1 MPALKRLH
9 AALAWVDGRWPR
21 DVLLTVD
28 ASGHWAEITVNLP
41 APPDAEILAGPL
53 IPSLVNA
60 HSHAFQRA
68 FVGLSERIDDPR
80 TCRDAAGPPRGVNP
94 LGSGPSRI
102 CDAGHD
108 DFWSWR
114 DRMYALALRISPQQ
128 LYAVASQLYAEMLR
142 GGYTQVCEFHYLHHA
157 AHGEHGGQPFDDEL
171 AMAWALAE
179 AAQDIG
185 IGLTLLPVVYTR
197 SGFAAH
203 GLRPEQH
210 RFAAD
215 ADWVWRACQR
225 ITAAGLPRVNA
236 GVALH
241 SLRGASPADIA
252 RLHGLVGGADLP
264 IHIHVAEQA
273 AEVAD
278 CLAAT
283 GRRPLQWLA
292 DTGHL
297 DPRWQLVHATHADG
311 TEIEAVALSGAGI
324 VLCPGTEANL
334 GDGLPDLPGWLAQRV
349 PLAVGSDSQ
358 VTRGWVE
365 ELRWLEYGQRLM
377 LRQRNV
383 AAAPGSQPSS
393 AARLFDA
400 AVAGGA
406 RAAGFT
412 AWGLTAGA
420 RADALVLNREA
431 DALRGLP
438 DEALL
443 DAVVFGSNGSPW
455 QSVWVAGRARPWRAP
470 QRVGDAFEAAMRD
483 LWVGGVATTD

>member
-1 MPALKRLH
+1 MGALKFLH
-9 AALAWVDGRWPR
+9 APMAWLDGRWQR

-28 ASGHWAEITVNLP
+28 SSGRWADITVNLP
-41 APPDAEILAGPL
+41 APPHAELLGGPV

-60 HSHAFQRA
+60 HTHAFQRA
-68 FVGLSERIDDPR
+68 FVGLAERR
-80 TCRDAAGPPRGVNP
+80 EAGQ
-94 LGSGPSRI
+94 
-102 CDAGHD
+102 D

-128 LYAVASQLYAEMLR
+128 LRAVASQLYAELLR

-157 AHGEHGGQPFDDEL
+157 ADGQAFDDEL
-171 AMAWALAE
+171 DMAWALA
-179 AAQDIG
+179 AAAEDTG

-197 SGFAAH
+197 SGFNAT

-215 ADWVWRACQR
+215 ADWAWRACQR
-225 ITAAGLPRVNA
+225 INAAGLARVSA

-252 RLHGLVGGADLP
+252 RLRDRVGGADLP
-264 IHIHVAEQA
+264 IHIHVAEQT

-292 DTGHL
+292 DEGHL
-297 DPRWQLVHATHADG
+297 DPRWLLVHATHAEPA
-311 TEIEAVALSGAGI
+311 EIEAVALSGASI

-334 GDGLPDLPGWLAQRV
+334 GDGLPDLPRWLGNGV
-349 PLAVGSDSQ
+349 SLTVGSDSQ

-365 ELRWLEYGQRLM
+365 ELRWLEYGQRLA
-377 LRQRNV
+377 LRQRNI
-383 AAAPGSQPSS
+383 AAVPGRQPSS

-400 AVAGGA
+400 AVHGGA
-406 RAAGFT
+406 RAAGFA
-412 AWGLTAGA
+412 AWGLTPGA
-420 RADALVLNREA
+420 RADALVLNRDA
-431 DALRGLP
+431 DGLRGLP
-438 DEALL
+438 DDALL

-470 QRVGDAFEAAMRD
+470 QRVGDAFEAAMHE
-483 LWVGGVATTD
+483 LWRPDGGPQA

>member
-1 MPALKRLH
+1 MGALKTLH
-9 AALAWVDGRWPR
+9 APMAWLDGRWQR
-21 DVLLTVD
+21 DVLLNVD
-28 ASGHWAEITVNLP
+28 SSGRWADITVNLP
-41 APPDAEILAGPL
+41 PPPHAELLGGPV

-68 FVGLSERIDDPR
+68 FVGLAERR
-80 TCRDAAGPPRGVNP
+80 EAGQ
-94 LGSGPSRI
+94 
-102 CDAGHD
+102 D

-128 LYAVASQLYAEMLR
+128 LRAVASQLYAELLR

-157 AHGEHGGQPFDDEL
+157 ADGQAFDDEL
-171 AMAWALAE
+171 DMAWALA
-179 AAQDIG
+179 AAAEDTG

-197 SGFAAH
+197 SGFGAS
-203 GLRPEQH
+203 GLRSDQH

-215 ADWVWRACQR
+215 ADWAWRACQR
-225 ITAAGLPRVNA
+225 INAAGLARVSA

-241 SLRGASPADIA
+241 SLRGTSPADIA
-252 RLHGLVGGADLP
+252 RLRDRVGGADLP
-264 IHIHVAEQA
+264 IHIHVAEQT

-278 CLAAT
+278 CLQAT
-283 GRRPLQWLA
+283 GMRPLQWLA
-292 DTGHL
+292 EAGHL
-297 DPRWQLVHATHADG
+297 DPRWQLVHATHAEPA
-311 TEIEAVALSGAGI
+311 EIDAVALSGAGI

-334 GDGLPDLPGWLAQRV
+334 GDGLPDLPRWLANGV
-349 PLAVGSDSQ
+349 PLTVGSDSQ

-365 ELRWLEYGQRLM
+365 ELRWLEYGQRLA
-377 LRQRNV
+377 LRQRNI
-383 AAAPGSQPSS
+383 AAEPGRQPSS

-400 AVAGGA
+400 AVHGGA
-406 RAAGFT
+406 RAAGFA
-412 AWGLTAGA
+412 AWGLTPGA

-438 DEALL
+438 DDALL

-470 QRVGDAFEAAMRD
+470 QRVGDAFEAAMHE
-483 LWVGGVATTD
+483 LWTPDGGPSA

>member
-9 AALAWVDGRWPR
+9 TPLAWIHGGWQR

-28 ASGHWAEITVNLP
+28 SSGHWAEITVNTV
-41 APPDAEILAGPL
+41 APPDAELLAGPV

-68 FVGLSERIDDPR
+68 FVGLAERR
-80 TCRDAAGPPRGVNP
+80 ETGQ
-94 LGSGPSRI
+94 
-102 CDAGHD
+102 D

-128 LYAVASQLYAEMLR
+128 LRAVASQLYAELLR

-157 AHGEHGGQPFDDEL
+157 AEGQDFDDEL
-171 AMAWALAE
+171 DMAWALA
-179 AAQDIG
+179 AAAEDAG

-197 SGFAAH
+197 SGFNAS

-215 ADWVWRACQR
+215 ADWAWRACQR
-225 ITAAGLPRVNA
+225 VMAAGLPRVNA

-241 SLRGASPADIA
+241 SLRGASPTDIT
-252 RLHGLVGGADLP
+252 RLRDLVGGADLP
-264 IHIHVAEQA
+264 IHIHVAEQT

-278 CLAAT
+278 CLKAT
-283 GRRPLQWLA
+283 GMRPLQWLA
-292 DTGHL
+292 DAGHL
-297 DPRWQLVHATHADG
+297 DPRWQLVHATHAEPA
-311 TEIEAVALSGAGI
+311 EIEAVALSGAGI
-324 VLCPGTEANL
+324 VICPGTEANL
-334 GDGLPDLPGWLAQRV
+334 GDGLADLPRWLQNKV
-349 PLAVGSDSQ
+349 PLTVGSDSQ

-365 ELRWLEYGQRLM
+365 ELRWLEYGQRLHAQ
-377 LRQRNV
+377 QRNI

-400 AVAGGA
+400 AVHSGA

-412 AWGLTAGA
+412 AWGLTPGA

-470 QRVGDAFEAAMRD
+470 QRVGDAFEAAMHE
-483 LWVGGVATTD
+483 LWRPDGDPQG

>member
-1 MPALKRLH
+1 MSSLKKLH
-9 AALAWVDGRWPR
+9 APLAWIDGRWQR
-21 DVLLTVD
+21 DVLLCID
-28 ASGHWAEITVNLP
+28 ASGHWSEITINLP
-41 APPDAEILAGPL
+41 APADAERLIGPV

-68 FVGLSERIDDPR
+68 FVGLAERR
-80 TCRDAAGPPRGVNP
+80 E
-94 LGSGPSRI
+94 
-102 CDAGHD
+102 AGHD

-128 LYAVASQLYAEMLR
+128 LHAVASQLYAEMLR
-142 GGYTQVCEFHYLHHA
+142 GGYTQVCEFHYLHHPA
-157 AHGEHGGQPFDDEL
+157 DGQEFEDEMD
-171 AMAWALAE
+171 MAWALAT
-179 AAQDIG
+179 AAEDVG

-197 SGFAAH
+197 SGFAAD
-203 GLRPEQH
+203 GLRPDQH

-215 ADWVWRACQR
+215 ADWAWRASQR
-225 ITAAGLPRVNA
+225 VMAAGLPRVNA

-241 SLRGASPADIA
+241 SLRGASPQDIT
-252 RLHGLVGGADLP
+252 RLLSLVGAADLP
-264 IHIHVAEQA
+264 IHIHVAEQT

-278 CLAAT
+278 CLKAT
-283 GRRPLQWLA
+283 GMRPLQWLA
-292 DTGHL
+292 EAGHL
-297 DPRWQLVHATHADG
+297 DPRWQLVHATHAELA
-311 TEIEAVALSGAGI
+311 EIEAVARSGAGI
-324 VLCPGTEANL
+324 VICPGTEANL
-334 GDGLPDLPGWLAQRV
+334 GDGLADLPRWLQAGV
-349 PLAVGSDSQ
+349 PLTVGSDSQ

-365 ELRWLEYGQRLM
+365 ELRWLEYGQRLA

-406 RAAGFT
+406 RAAGFS
-412 AWGLTAGA
+412 AWGLTPGA
-420 RADALVLNREA
+420 RADALVLNRDA

-470 QRVGDAFEAAMRD
+470 QRVGDAFEAAMHE
-483 LWVGGVATTD
+483 LWSPAPTLGA

>member
-1 MPALKRLH
+1 MPAMKRLH
-9 AALAWVDGRWPR
+9 APLAWVDGRWQR

-28 ASGHWAEITVNLP
+28 ASGHWAEIAVNAEL
-41 APPDAEILAGPL
+41 PPDAERLAGPL

-68 FVGLSERIDDPR
+68 FVGLAERR
-80 TCRDAAGPPRGVNP
+80 EAGQ
-94 LGSGPSRI
+94 
-102 CDAGHD
+102 D

-114 DRMYALALRISPQQ
+114 DRMYALALRISPEQ
-128 LYAVASQLYAEMLR
+128 LRAVASQLYAELLR

-157 AHGEHGGQPFDDEL
+157 AAGQVLDDEL
-171 AMAWALAE
+171 DMAWALA
-179 AAQDIG
+179 AAAEDAG

-197 SGFAAH
+197 SGFGAG
-203 GLRPEQH
+203 GLRPDQH

-215 ADWVWRACQR
+215 ADWAWRACQR
-225 ITAAGLPRVNA
+225 VMAAGLPRVNA

-241 SLRGASPADIA
+241 SLRGATPGDIT
-252 RLHGLVGGADLP
+252 RLRELIGGADLP
-264 IHIHVAEQA
+264 VHIHVAEQT

-283 GRRPLQWLA
+283 GLRPLQWLA
-292 DTGHL
+292 EHGHL
-297 DPRWQLVHATHADG
+297 DPRWQLVHATHAQAA
-311 TEIEAVALSGAGI
+311 EIEAVARSGAGI
-324 VLCPGTEANL
+324 VICPSTEANL
-334 GDGLPDLPGWLAQRV
+334 GDGVADLPAWLAHGV
-349 PLAVGSDSQ
+349 PLTVGSDSQ
-358 VTRGWVE
+358 VSRGWVE
-365 ELRWLEYGQRLM
+365 ELRWLEYGQRLV

-383 AAAPGSQPSS
+383 ASAPGSQPSS

-400 AVAGGA
+400 AVTGGA

-412 AWGLTAGA
+412 AWGLTPGA
-420 RADALVLNREA
+420 RADGLVLNREA
-431 DALRGLP
+431 DALRGLR

-470 QRVGDAFEAAMRD
+470 QRVGDAFEAAMRA
-483 LWVGGVATTD
+483 LWCTEGGPQD

>member
-9 AALAWVDGRWPR
+9 APLAWVDGRWQR

-28 ASGHWAEITVNLP
+28 ASGHWSEIVVNLP
-41 APPDAEILAGPL
+41 APEDAERLAGPL
-53 IPSLVNA
+53 IPSLVDA

-68 FVGLSERIDDPR
+68 FVGLAERR
-80 TCRDAAGPPRGVNP
+80 EAGQ
-94 LGSGPSRI
+94 
-102 CDAGHD
+102 D

-114 DRMYALALRISPQQ
+114 ERMYALALRISPQQ
-128 LYAVASQLYAEMLR
+128 LRAVAAQLYGELLR
-142 GGYTQVCEFHYLHHA
+142 GGYTQVCEFHYLHHPA
-157 AHGEHGGQPFDDEL
+157 DEAHGGQPFDDEL
-171 AMAWALAE
+171 DMAWALAE
-179 AAQDIG
+179 AAADVG

-197 SGFAAH
+197 SGFGAAA
-203 GLRPEQH
+203 LRREQH

-215 ADWVWRACQR
+215 ADWAWRCAQR
-225 ITAAGLPRVNA
+225 VMAAGLPRVNA

-241 SLRGASPADIA
+241 SLRGAAPGDIT
-252 RLHGLVGGADLP
+252 RLQDLVGGADLP
-264 IHIHVAEQA
+264 LHIHVSEQT

-283 GRRPLQWLA
+283 GMRPLQWLA
-292 DTGHL
+292 EQGHL
-297 DPRWQLVHATHADG
+297 DPRWQLVHATHAEPA
-311 TEIEAVALSGAGI
+311 EIEAVGRSGAGI

-334 GDGLPDLPGWLAQRV
+334 GDGLTDLPGWLAAGV
-349 PLAVGSDSQ
+349 PLTVGSDSQ

-365 ELRWLEYGQRLM
+365 ELRWLEYGQRLA

-383 AAAPGSQPSS
+383 AAVPGVQPAS

-400 AVAGGA
+400 TVHGGA

-412 AWGLTAGA
+412 AWGLTPGA

-470 QRVGDAFEAAMRD
+470 PRVGDAFEAAMRE
-483 LWVGGVATTD
+483 LWATDAS

>member
-1 MPALKRLH
+1 MAALKKLH
-9 AALAWVDGRWPR
+9 APLAWVDGAWQR

-28 ASGHWAEITVNLP
+28 GRGCWSEITPRHP
-41 APPDAEILAGPL
+41 APPDAEKLGGPL

-68 FVGLSERIDDPR
+68 FVGLAER
-80 TCRDAAGPPRGVNP
+80 RD
-94 LGSGPSRI
+94 SGQ
-102 CDAGHD
+102 D

-128 LYAVASQLYAEMLR
+128 LRAVASQLYAEMLR
-142 GGYTQVCEFHYLHHA
+142 GGYTHVCEFHYLHHA
-157 AHGEHGGQPFDDEL
+157 ASGQMLDDEL
-171 AMAWALAE
+171 DMAWALA
-179 AAQDIG
+179 AAAEETG

-197 SGFAAH
+197 SGFGAT
-203 GLRPEQH
+203 GLRAEQH

-215 ADWVWRACQR
+215 ADWAWRACQR
-225 ITAAGLPRVNA
+225 IQAAGLSRVNA

-241 SLRGASPADIA
+241 SLRGASADDLH
-252 RLHGLVGGADLP
+252 RLLALVDAADLP
-264 IHIHVAEQA
+264 IHLHIAEQT

-278 CLAAT
+278 CVAAT
-283 GRRPLQWLA
+283 GQRPLQWLA
-292 DTGHL
+292 AQGRL
-297 DPRWQLVHATHADG
+297 DRRWQLVHATHALPP
-311 TEIEAVALSGAGI
+311 EIEAVAASGAGI

-334 GDGLPDLPGWLAQRV
+334 GDGLTDLPGWLRAGV
-349 PLAVGSDSQ
+349 PMAVGSDSQ

-365 ELRWLEYGQRLM
+365 ELRWLEYGQRLQ

-383 AAAPGSQPSS
+383 ASLPGQQPSS
-393 AARLFDA
+393 AARLFEA
-400 AVAGGA
+400 SVRGGA
-406 RAAGFT
+406 RAAGFA
-412 AWGLTAGA
+412 AWGLTPGA
-420 RADALVLNREA
+420 RADALVLNRDA

-470 QRVGDAFEAAMRD
+470 QRVGDAFDAAMRE
-483 LWVGGVATTD
+483 LWLSS

>member
-1 MPALKRLH
+1 MAALKRLH
-9 AALAWVDGRWPR
+9 APMAWVDGRWQR

-28 ASGHWAEITVNLP
+28 ATGHWAEITVNLP
-41 APPDAEILAGPL
+41 APPDAERLAGPL
-53 IPSLVNA
+53 VPSLVNA

-68 FVGLSERIDDPR
+68 FVGLAERR
-80 TCRDAAGPPRGVNP
+80 EAGQ
-94 LGSGPSRI
+94 
-102 CDAGHD
+102 D

-114 DRMYALALRISPQQ
+114 DRMYAMALRISPLQ
-128 LYAVASQLYAEMLR
+128 LRAVASQLYAELLR
-142 GGYTQVCEFHYLHHA
+142 GGYTQVCEFHYLHHPA
-157 AHGEHGGQPFDDEL
+157 EGQGFDDEL
-171 AMAWALAE
+171 DMAWALA
-179 AAQDIG
+179 AAAEDVG

-197 SGFAAH
+197 SGFDAP
-203 GLRPEQH
+203 GLRPDQH

-225 ITAAGLPRVNA
+225 VNAAGLARVSA

-241 SLRGASPADIA
+241 SLRGVSAADIS
-252 RLHGLVGGADLP
+252 RLRDVVGGADLP
-264 IHIHVAEQA
+264 IHIHVAEQS

-283 GRRPLQWLA
+283 GMRPLQWLA
-292 DTGHL
+292 EQGHL
-297 DPRWQLVHATHADG
+297 DPRWQLVHATHTEPA
-311 TEIEAVALSGAGI
+311 EIEAVALSGAGI
-324 VLCPGTEANL
+324 VICPGTEANL
-334 GDGLPDLPGWLAQRV
+334 GDGLADLPRWLQNGV
-349 PLAVGSDSQ
+349 PMTVGSDSQ

-365 ELRWLEYGQRLM
+365 ELRWLEYGQRLQH
-377 LRQRNV
+377 RQRNI
-383 AAAPGSQPSS
+383 ASAPGSQPSS

-400 AVAGGA
+400 AVHGGA

-412 AWGLTAGA
+412 AWGLTPGA

-431 DALRGLP
+431 DGLRGLP

-470 QRVGDAFEAAMRD
+470 QRVGDAFEAAMRE
-483 LWVGGVATTD
+483 LWQQP

>member
-1 MPALKRLH
+1 MAALKRLH
-9 AALAWVDGRWPR
+9 APLAWVDGRWQR

-28 ASGHWAEITVNLP
+28 ASGHWSDISINQP
-41 APPDAEILAGPL
+41 APADAEVLAGPL

-68 FVGLSERIDDPR
+68 FVGLAER
-80 TCRDAAGPPRGVNP
+80 RDAGQ
-94 LGSGPSRI
+94 
-102 CDAGHD
+102 D

-114 DRMYALALRISPQQ
+114 DRMYALALRISPTQ
-128 LYAVASQLYAEMLR
+128 LRAVASQLYAEMLR
-142 GGYTQVCEFHYLHHA
+142 GGYTQVCEFHYLHHPA
-157 AHGEHGGQPFDDEL
+157 QGQHFDDEL
-171 AMAWALAE
+171 DMTWALAE
-179 AAQDIG
+179 AAEDVG

-197 SGFAAH
+197 SGFGVNGSNTA
-203 GLRPEQH
+203 LRPDQH

-225 ITAAGLPRVNA
+225 VQAAGLPRVNA

-241 SLRGASPADIA
+241 SLRGASPRDIA
-252 RLHGLVGGADLP
+252 RLQDLVGAADLP
-264 IHIHVAEQA
+264 IHIHVAEQT

-283 GRRPLQWLA
+283 GKRPVQWLA
-292 DTGHL
+292 DEGHL
-297 DPRWQLVHATHADG
+297 DPRWQLVHATHAEPA
-311 TEIEAVALSGAGI
+311 EIDAVARSGAGI
-324 VLCPGTEANL
+324 VICPGTEANL
-334 GDGLPDLPGWLAQRV
+334 GDGLADLPRWLGGGV
-349 PLAVGSDSQ
+349 PLTVGSDSQ

-365 ELRWLEYGQRLM
+365 ELRWLEYGQRLA

-383 AAAPGSQPSS
+383 ASAPESQPSS

-400 AVAGGA
+400 AVQGGA
-406 RAAGFT
+406 RAAGFA
-412 AWGLTAGA
+412 AWGLTPGA
-420 RADALVLNREA
+420 RADALVLNRDA

-470 QRVGDAFEAAMRD
+470 TRVGDAFEAAMRE
-483 LWVGGVATTD
+483 LWATN

>member
-9 AALAWVDGRWPR
+9 APLAWIDGRWQR

-28 ASGHWAEITVNLP
+28 STGHWSEITVNHP
-41 APPDAEILAGPL
+41 APPDAEMLAGPV

-68 FVGLSERIDDPR
+68 FVGLAER
-80 TCRDAAGPPRGVNP
+80 RDAGQ
-94 LGSGPSRI
+94 
-102 CDAGHD
+102 D

-128 LYAVASQLYAEMLR
+128 LRAVAGQLYAEMLR

-157 AHGEHGGQPFDDEL
+157 ADAEHGGQAFDDEL
-171 AMAWALAE
+171 DMAWALTE
-179 AAQDIG
+179 AAGDVG

-197 SGFAAH
+197 SGFTAA
-203 GLRPEQH
+203 GLRPDQH

-215 ADWVWRACQR
+215 ADWAWRACQR
-225 ITAAGLPRVNA
+225 VMAAGLPRVTA

-252 RLHGLVGGADLP
+252 RLHDLVGSADLP
-264 IHIHVAEQA
+264 LHIHIAEQT

-292 DTGHL
+292 ESGRL
-297 DPRWQLVHATHADG
+297 DPRWQLVHATHAQAA
-311 TEIEAVALSGAGI
+311 EIEAVSASGAGI
-324 VLCPGTEANL
+324 VICTGTEANL
-334 GDGLPDLPGWLAQRV
+334 GDGLTDLAAWLQHQV
-349 PLAVGSDSQ
+349 PLTVGSDSQ

-365 ELRWLEYGQRLM
+365 ELRWLEYGQRLH
-377 LRQRNV
+377 LRQRNI
-383 AAAPGSQPSS
+383 AATPGLQPSS

-400 AVAGGA
+400 AVQGGA

-412 AWGLTAGA
+412 AWGLTPGA
-420 RADALVLNREA
+420 RADALVLNRQA
-431 DALRGLP
+431 DGLRGLP
-438 DEALL
+438 DDALL

-455 QSVWVAGRARPWRAP
+455 QSVWVSGRARPWRAA
-470 QRVGDAFEAAMRD
+470 QRVGEAFEAAMHE
-483 LWVGGVATTD
+483 LWRPDASV

>member
-1 MPALKRLH
+1 MPGLKRLH
-9 AALAWVDGRWPR
+9 APLAWVDGRWQR
-21 DVLLTVD
+21 DVLLGVD
-28 ASGHWAEITVNLP
+28 ASGQWSEVTANVP
-41 APPDAEILAGPL
+41 APADAERLAGPL

-68 FVGLSERIDDPR
+68 FVGLAERR
-80 TCRDAAGPPRGVNP
+80 EAGQ
-94 LGSGPSRI
+94 
-102 CDAGHD
+102 D

-128 LYAVASQLYAEMLR
+128 LRAVASQLYAELLR
-142 GGYTQVCEFHYLHHA
+142 GGYTQVCEFHYLHHPA
-157 AHGEHGGQPFDDEL
+157 AGQSFDDEL
-171 AMAWALAE
+171 DMAWALTE
-179 AAQDIG
+179 AAQDVG

-197 SGFAAH
+197 SGFGAA
-203 GLRPEQH
+203 GLRPDQH
-210 RFAAD
+210 RFKAD
-215 ADWVWRACQR
+215 ADWAWRACQR
-225 ITAAGLPRVNA
+225 VMAAGLPRVNA

-241 SLRGASPADIA
+241 SLRGASPADIT
-252 RLHGLVGGADLP
+252 RLLRQLGTADLP
-264 IHIHVAEQA
+264 LHIHVAEQT

-278 CLAAT
+278 CLQAT
-283 GRRPLQWLA
+283 GKRPLQWLA
-292 DTGHL
+292 DEGLL
-297 DPRWQLVHATHADG
+297 DRRWQLVHATHAEPA
-311 TEIEAVALSGAGI
+311 EIEAVARSGAGI
-324 VLCPGTEANL
+324 VICPGTEANL
-334 GDGLPDLPGWLAQRV
+334 GDGLADLPRWQAGGV
-349 PLAVGSDSQ
+349 PLTVGSDSQ

-365 ELRWLEYGQRLM
+365 ELRWLEYGQRLV

-406 RAAGFT
+406 RAAGFP
-412 AWGLTAGA
+412 AWGLTPGA

-470 QRVGDAFEAAMRD
+470 QRVGDAFEAAMRE
-483 LWVGGVATTD
+483 LWLPLGKSQG